1 MNPTLEAIELR
12 KVYKTP
18 AEDLVILESVSF
30 SLNAGENMA
39 IVGPSGAGKSTL
51 LQILGTL
58 DSPTSGTV
66 RIGGKDPFQFQENQQ
81 ARFRNEHIGF
91 VFQDHHLLPQW
102 NVLENTL
109 LPALATGKPSLA
121 IRERAIA
128 LLERVGLKNRM
139 GHLPSQL
146 SGGERERVAV
156 ARALVLKPM
165 VVLADEPTG
174 NLDEQ
179 SADTV
184 AKLLLEVPKEEGAV
198 LIVVTHSA
206 SLASRMQKCFELR
219 LGQLKQRIAPAGAIS
234 FEHPRTR

>member
-1 MNPTLEAIELR
+1 MNPTLQAIDIR
-12 KVYKTP
+12 KVYQTP
-18 AEDLVILESVSF
+18 AEELVILEKVSF
-30 SLNAGENMA
+30 SMNSGENMA

-66 RIGGKDPFQFQENQQ
+66 LIGGQDPFQFNENQQ
-81 ARFRNEHIGF
+81 AKFRNERIGF

-109 LPALATGKPSLA
+109 LPALATGKPSDEV
-121 IRERAIA
+121 RKRAIA
-128 LLERVGLKNRM
+128 LLERVGLKERM

-179 SADTV
+179 TADTV
-184 AKLLLEVPKEEGAV
+184 SKLLLEVPMEEGAV
-198 LIVVTHSA
+198 LIVVTHSTT
-206 SLASRMQKCFELR
+206 LASQMQKCFELK
-219 LGQLKQRIAPAGAIS
+219 LGQLKQK
-234 FEHPRTR
+234 

>member
-1 MNPTLEAIELR
+1 MTPTLEAVDVR
-12 KVYKTP
+12 KVYPTP
-18 AEDLVILESVSF
+18 AEDLVVLESVSF

-58 DSPTSGTV
+58 DTPTSGSV
-66 RIGGKDPFQFQENQQ
+66 RIHGQDPFLLNENQQ
-81 ARFRNEHIGF
+81 ARFRNERIGF

-109 LPALATGKPSLA
+109 LPALARGAPSA
-121 IRERAIA
+121 EVRQRAVA

-179 SADTV
+179 SAETV
-184 AKLLLEVPKEEGAV
+184 SKLLLEVPMEEGAV
-198 LIVVTHSA
+198 LIVVTHS
-206 SLASRMQKCFELR
+206 LALSEQMQKCYELK
-219 LGQLKQRIAPAGAIS
+219 LGKLSLR
-234 FEHPRTR
+234 